1 MNIIPKVCVEQ
12 CNGLDMQPWK
22 VVVYK

>member
-12 CNGLDMQPWK
+12 CNGLRYSTMESCS
-22 VVVYK
+22 V